1 MVIAGASEFLLIASL
16 IFAAIKAP
24 KLKPRLKLIYLAAL
38 ASTFFAATMGV
49 FRYLELADTVALHS
63 AFSFASKHL
72 GMALFIGISL
82 LAATSKSE
90 ETRPIIAL
98 IGISTISLM
107 INSFASLVIL
117 SDAVIILL
125 LAYGIYL
132 HRNHPKTSIQLTLA
146 TLILFS
152 TLVWGLIIHNSDFRL
167 GVFHLCLSLFIFIFT
182 VSMNK
187 KLNKALSDEDSLQEG
202 DTECA

>member
-1 MVIAGASEFLLIASL
+1 MVIAGTSEFLLIASL

-24 KLKPRLKLIYLAAL
+24 KLKPRLKLIYLVAL
-38 ASTFFAATMGV
+38 TSTFFAATMGV

-63 AFSFASKHL
+63 GFSFASKHL
-72 GMALFIGISL
+72 GMALFIGITL
-82 LAATSKSE
+82 LAATSKSGE
-90 ETRPIIAL
+90 NHPIIAL
-98 IGISTISLM
+98 IGISIVSLI

-132 HRNHPKTSIQLTLA
+132 QRNRPNIFIQLVLA
-146 TLILFS
+146 TLILLS
-152 TLVWGLIIHNSDFRL
+152 TLVWGVIIHNPDIRL

-182 VSMNK
+182 VSMNT
-187 KLNKALSDEDSLQEG
+187 KLNKAPSDEDSLQES